1 MRKEVRT
8 SDERTGRAAG
18 ALKGLQPTEA
28 ISFHSSIA
36 EKLKMAVDLAL
47 VTRTALQ
54 RALWRFGIDMTP
66 EHCNVV
72 VELIVSEMSEAVRD
86 CARNER
92 DERWAAVK
100 GQRSVLLS

>member
-18 ALKGLQPTEA
+18 LGLQPTEA

-100 GQRSVLLS
+100 RGQRSVLLS